1 MKKALLFL
9 FFLLLAGMTGG
20 AFWVYQNRERFLKEV
35 LSLRVSGVTGFETR
49 IDRVTHRAPAHFD
62 LYGVR
67 LSNPPS
73 FENPVFAEAKKIL
86 IDLDFETLWRE
97 RKLRLRLVRVELDEI
112 NIEKRKDGIS
122 NVRLLKTM
130 TKQNLGI
137 SEEAVSSKPRSFY
150 LERLEIVSRK
160 ITYRDATGVLPKK
173 FVTDL
178 EGEEKVFE
186 EIPSADVL
194 VNIIIAET
202 LKGGKLDSVVL
213 GLGPIFIE
221 RSLKGFGVKSK
232 AVAQSTAGV
241 FVEGAEAMAQGSKK
255 VPEVLTKTAGEVF
268 KVTKVPLELF
278 EKKVVSSAGPKPR
291 DEEIEPGGEG

>member
-1 MKKALLFL
+1 MKKILLL
-9 FFLLLAGMTGG
+9 TFFLLLAGIAGG
-20 AFWVYQNRERFLKEV
+20 AFWIYQNRNLLLREV
-35 LSLRVSGVTGFETR
+35 LVARVTWVTGFKTR
-49 IDRVTHRAPAHFD
+49 IDRVDHRAPAHFD
-62 LYGVR
+62 LHGVT
-67 LSNPPS
+67 LYSPPA
-73 FENPVFAEAKKIL
+73 FENPVFAVAKEITL
-86 IDLDFETLWRE
+86 DLDPEAIWRE

-130 TKQNLGI
+130 TKQNLGLL
-137 SEEAVSSKPRSFY
+137 EEPAQPKPASFF

-186 EIPSADVL
+186 AVPDSETLI
-194 VNIIIAET
+194 NIIIAET

-221 RSLKGFGVKSK
+221 RSMKSFAVKSK
-232 AVAQSTAGV
+232 EVTKSTADA
-241 FVEGAEAMAQGSKK
+241 FVSGAESVARQTKK
-255 VPEVLTKTAGEVF
+255 VPEVFEETVSGMK
-268 KVTKVPLELF
+268 KVTAAPLELF
-278 EKKVVSSAGPKPR
+278 EKVTVKSKSR
-291 DEEIEPGGEG
+291 SGETAPDPER